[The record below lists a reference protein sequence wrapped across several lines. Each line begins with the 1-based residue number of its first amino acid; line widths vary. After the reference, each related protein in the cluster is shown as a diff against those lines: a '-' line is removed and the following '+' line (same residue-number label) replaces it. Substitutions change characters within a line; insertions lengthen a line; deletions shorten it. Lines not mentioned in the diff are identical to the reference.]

1 MRKFLPI
8 ACLLT
13 LLTGCTTSI
22 QVGNTPRSSI
32 EERLLISSFER
43 ALATL
48 DTQGFKGKTVTV
60 DFYGLTS
67 DKDFAKEF
75 FTAWL
80 QGQQVQIATD
90 PKQAQLHL
98 KVFAP
103 VLAVDQGQSFVG
115 APAFTVPILGFA
127 IPEIALFKNVRHSGH
142 TEVEVFTIDG
152 TGNFVDKTPPAIGE
166 TNYDDYTVL
175 VVIHF
180 TRSDMEARKWDW
192 QPGS

>member
-13 LLTGCTTSI
+13 LLTGCATSI

-43 ALATL
+43 ALTTL
-48 DTQGFKGKTVTV
+48 DTQEFKGKTV
-60 DFYGLTS
+60 
-67 DKDFAKEF
+67 
-75 FTAWL
+75 
-80 QGQQVQIATD
+80 
-90 PKQAQLHL
+90 
-98 KVFAP
+98 
-103 VLAVDQGQSFVG
+103 
-115 APAFTVPILGFA
+115 
-127 IPEIALFKNVRHSGH
+127 
-142 TEVEVFTIDG
+142 VFTIDG
-152 TGNFVDKTPPAIGE
+152 GTGKFVDKTPPAIGE

-180 TRSDMEARKWDW
+180 TRSDMETRKWDW